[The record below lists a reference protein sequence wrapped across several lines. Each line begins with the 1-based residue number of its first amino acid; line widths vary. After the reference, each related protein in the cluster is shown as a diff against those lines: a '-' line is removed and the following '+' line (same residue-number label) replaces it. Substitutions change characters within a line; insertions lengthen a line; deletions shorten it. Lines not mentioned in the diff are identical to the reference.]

1 MDKKDTARHLSAVPT
16 PAPGSLT
23 PEQALLLLKKGN
35 PKGPYV
41 LEYSKPRPYLVLLS
55 SHDLAKRL
63 D

>member
-23 PEQALLLLKKGN
+23 PEQALLLLKKGT
-35 PKGPYV
+35 PTGPYV
-41 LEYSKPRPYLVLLS
+41 LECSKPRPYLVLLS
-55 SHDLAKRL
+55 RQALAKRL